1 MTDYLICGGLLVT
14 SGGTVPNAGILV
26 TRGKIAAPG
35 APGPGGLYPGFCCSM
50 GRPGRRPVSPD
61 PGSSGTSKNCCVGD
75 QCSRECVEI
84 DASGLM
90 ISPGFI
96 DLHVHGGNGCDI
108 MDGTAAAIKEIA
120 SYHAMGGTTS
130 FLATAAPAPK
140 DRLQKLLTALSGLS
154 MKFTG
159 GAQLLGIH
167 MEGPYI
173 NPLRAGAINPAHLRK
188 VSTSEM
194 ADFILAGEG
203 TLKMVTVAPEL
214 PGSSELIK
222 MLVGEGIIVSAGH
235 SEADYETAV
244 ASFKN
249 GVTHAIHLFN
259 ASAPLHHREPGLVGA
274 VLAERDITAEIIAD
288 GRHLHPAMLK
298 MLYSI
303 KGNRGLTLATDA
315 VSAAGRPDG
324 DYLFNG
330 RRIIME
336 KGQVTLPEG
345 PMAGSSLTMVKA
357 VKNMVGMAGIP
368 LHEAVRMASLNPARL
383 LGRENYK
390 GTLAPGMDADIVLL
404 DSSFNVRLTMVCGEI
419 VYSNLRI
426 PQKKKAGK

>member
-1 MTDYLICGGLLVT
+1 MTDYLICGGQLVT
-14 SGGTVPNAGILV
+14 SGGTVPNSGILV

-35 APGPGGLYPGFCCSM
+35 APGPGGLYPGFCCSG
-50 GRPGRRPVSPD
+50 GRTRGRTPSPD
-61 PGSSGTSKNCCVGD
+61 PERGGTSKNCCVGD

-90 ISPGFI
+90 ITPGFI

-108 MDGTAAAIKEIA
+108 LDGTAASIKEIA
-120 SYHAMGGTTS
+120 SFHAMGGTTS
-130 FLATAAPAPK
+130 FLATVAPAPVV
-140 DRLQKLLTALSGLS
+140 RLQKVLTAVSGLT

-173 NPLRAGAINPAHLRK
+173 NPLRAGAINPAFLKK
-188 VSTSEM
+188 VSISEM
-194 ADFILAGEG
+194 SDFISAGEG

-214 PGSSELIK
+214 PGSPGLIE
-222 MLVGEGIIVSAGH
+222 MLAGEGITVSVGH

-244 ASFKN
+244 ASFKA
-249 GVTHAIHLFN
+249 GVSHAIHLFN

-330 RRIIME
+330 RRIISE
-336 KGQVTLPEG
+336 KGKVTLPG
-345 PMAGSSLTMVKA
+345 GTMAGSSLTMVEA
-357 VKNMVGMAGIP
+357 VKNMVSMAGIP
-368 LHEAVRMASLNPARL
+368 LYEAIRMASLNPARL
-383 LGRENYK
+383 LGRENSK
-390 GTLAPGMDADIVLL
+390 GALAPGMDADIVLL
-404 DSSFNVRLTMVCGEI
+404 DSNFNVRLTMVCGEI
-419 VYSNLRI
+419 VYSNLKT
-426 PQKKKAGK
+426 PQKKKAGS